1 MKLESRLG
9 TQMAAL
15 TTGLSLCRKVK
26 RVKVLSVLKRLP
38 KNGLAKLPYICH
50 QNPNRTVEVKILTS
64 NRARAL

>member
-9 TQMAAL
+9 TQMAAS

-26 RVKVLSVLKRLP
+26 KVKVLSVLKRLP
-38 KNGLAKLPYICH
+38 KNGLAKLPYIFH